1 MLKKRIGVIM
11 YETSRSKGQELVA
24 QRMVRDF
31 IRLGHE
37 AFLVTSLY
45 HDGAKTAS
53 SPNFSKSRGFLYT
66 ERDRELGI
74 PVIRVDSYVA
84 RWPPRRINFR
94 DFISILER
102 IVDGFHLDVLITH
115 STLWNGPEEVA
126 RFIEWRRY
134 MKRIGGY
141 RDPLVFCHMSH
152 FQEPSPKRYSLT
164 ERSFRVAWNRLT
176 LPQIFSTANL
186 ILVVTPLEKEAKV
199 KMGAKP
205 ERCFLYPGGVDEEAF
220 ERYSRGNA
228 QSVKNFLK
236 RFKIDEGSKIVS
248 YLGSLEERKNPLAI
262 LKVAEML
269 KERKDIHF
277 VIAGKGE
284 SPYSKRVIETARSLP
299 NVTYLGE
306 VSEQQK
312 ILLIRSSYVNILLSR
327 SEALGLAQLE
337 FMYSGIPVITSGI
350 EGQAWLVRDGVEGIH
365 VKGPDDIEGAATAVT
380 KLVENSTLWSEISS
394 NAKKRTADLTASK
407 LTEELDEALSKE
419 LIKERGLVAIPS
431 EVRATIAKPE
441 NVLKSWSSGSW
452 GVIATRRRLFI
463 RRGFISRKVIEIPY
477 TNVTSIEHTRRYP
490 WKTLIAGSLVAL
502 LLFVGLFLTSILP
515 QPLVAVINELVNSLA
530 RSGLLQPLFLQ
541 VFLALVALAP
551 LLMALTVFALEART
565 GFTLRGPGKETIY
578 LPSQF
583 GEVITFIRNMQDV
596 DFERTIAG
604 SKQRGV
610 PNVQASE

>member
-11 YETSRSKGQELVA
+11 YETSCSRGQELVA

-37 AFLVTSLY
+37 AFLITSSY
-45 HDGAKTAS
+45 HDDKKVVPSTS
-53 SPNFSKSRGFLYT
+53 SFNSEGFLFT
-66 ERDRELGI
+66 ECNRQLGI

-176 LPQIFSTANL
+176 LPQVFSTANL

-205 ERCFLYPGGVDEEAF
+205 EKCFLYPGGLDDEAF
-220 ERYSRGNA
+220 ERYSIGNA
-228 QSVKNFLK
+228 QSEKDFL
-236 RFKIDEGSKIVS
+236 RQFKINEDSKIVS
-248 YLGSLEERKNPLAI
+248 YLGSLEERKNPLAV

-284 SPYSKRVIETARSLP
+284 SPYSKKVIETAGNLP
-299 NVTYLGE
+299 NATYLGE

-312 ILLIRSSYVNILLSR
+312 VLLMQSSYVNILLSR

-337 FMYSGIPVITSGI
+337 FMYSGVPVVTSGI

-365 VKGPDDIEGAATAVT
+365 VKGPDDIEGAAVAVT
-380 KLVENSTLWSEISS
+380 KLADNPALRGEMSI

-407 LTEELDEALSKE
+407 LTEALDNELSKE

-431 EVRATIAKPE
+431 EVRATMAKPE

-452 GVIATRRRLFI
+452 GVIATGRRLFI
-463 RRGFISRKVIEIPY
+463 KRGFISRRVIEIPY
-477 TNVTSIEHTRRYP
+477 ANVTSVEHMRRYS
-490 WKTLIAGSLVAL
+490 WKTLIAGSFVAA
-502 LLFVGLFLTSILP
+502 LLFVGIFLTSILP
-515 QPLVAVINELVNSLA
+515 QPLASVINQLVNSVA
-530 RSGLLQPLFLQ
+530 RSGFLQPPF
-541 VFLALVALAP
+541 FNIFFALIALTP
-551 LLMALTVFALEART
+551 LLIAVGVFALEART

-578 LPSQF
+578 LPKQF

-596 DFERTIAG
+596 DFDRMIAG
-604 SKQRGV
+604 GKRRRMPS
-610 PNVQASE
+610 VQNFE